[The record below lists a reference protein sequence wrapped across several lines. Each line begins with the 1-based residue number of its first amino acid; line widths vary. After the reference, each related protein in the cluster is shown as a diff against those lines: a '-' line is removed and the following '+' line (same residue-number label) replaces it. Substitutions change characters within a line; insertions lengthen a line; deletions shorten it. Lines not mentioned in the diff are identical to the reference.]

1 MKNNPM
7 KKWGK
12 DTVELK
18 KKNTRNIHN
27 MLNQSSSRI
36 KYTI

>member
-18 KKNTRNIHN
+18 KKYK
-27 MLNQSSSRI
+27 
-36 KYTI
+36 KYTQYVKSKFKQN